1 MSKKVVI
8 DIFVEDRAHEAF
20 LKPLIERIAQEENI
34 VVLTRVRSARG
45 GHGKAMEEYKL
56 YQDNLLKGFLRDAH
70 PDLVVVAIDGNCWSF
85 SKMRDEI
92 QNKTRPELKHLIVA
106 ACPDP
111 HIERWYLAD
120 PNSFYDVIGNL
131 PRVGRKKCRR
141 NYYKNI
147 LTGTIRNAG
156 HPLTLGGM
164 EFAQD
169 LVAAM
174 DLYQAGRNDHSLDA
188 FVNELR
194 GKFKQLKA
202 T

>member
-34 VVLTRVRSARG
+34 EVLTRVRSARG
-45 GHGKAMEEYKL
+45 GHGKAMEEYKF
-56 YQDNLLKGFLRDAH
+56 YQNYLLKGFLKEAH
-70 PDLVVVAIDGNCWSF
+70 PDLVVVAIDGNCLSF
-85 SKMRDEI
+85 LRMQGEI
-92 QNKTRPELKHLIVA
+92 QNKTKPELGHLIVV

-120 PNSFYDVIGNL
+120 PGSFYNVVGNF
-131 PRVGRKKCRR
+131 PKVGRKKCKRD
-141 NYYKNI
+141 YYKKI
-147 LTGTIRNAG
+147 LTDTIRNAG
-156 HPLTLGGM
+156 HPLTLGGK

-169 LVAAM
+169 LVVAM
-174 DLYQAGRNDHSLDA
+174 DLYEAGKKDHSLDA

-194 GKFKQLKA
+194 GKFRQLRA